1 MTKEIKRLELESE
14 KRIKSQEKVNAE
26 LQAQKYSELAKKMEK
41 EAVLLAQQQIKSVI
55 DKENSE
61 RPFRNL

>member
-1 MTKEIKRLELESE
+1 M
-14 KRIKSQEKVNAE
+14 E

-41 EAVLLAQQQIKSVI
+41 EAVLLAQEQIKSVI